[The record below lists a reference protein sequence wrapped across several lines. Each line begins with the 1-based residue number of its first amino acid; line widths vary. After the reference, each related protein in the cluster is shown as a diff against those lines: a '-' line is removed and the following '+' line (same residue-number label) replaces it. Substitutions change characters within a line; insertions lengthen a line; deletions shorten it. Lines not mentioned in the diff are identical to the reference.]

1 MHMLSWPWSHH
12 SLPVVTI
19 VILIICFPSCLSTH
33 FVLSVEFFR
42 LSGAGLAA
50 CCELLRAGV
59 CWHRQGNAN
68 AQTCCGHWGGLLH
81 CHPPCRAALELV
93 PATIVPTA
101 LSGGVKQKV
110 SQVPSAQHHCWR
122 GQGIHCCTLTN
133 TNPAWNNCTAPAPC
147 SSWGPRCHGCQW
159 ELEPKCSWGFGLF
172 CPGII
177 LLALSHLVAS
187 SSTEQFKCSLPPK
200 RKSQL
205 SDDWSI
211 LLWINLK
218 IRRFEGFI
226 GLWMSFMLQTCGYK
240 WSIIWRP

>member
-1 MHMLSWPWSHH
+1 MSVYTLGSVSGIFPALRSWAGSLLWVTQSWSVLTQTGQCQC
-12 SLPVVTI
+12 SDLLWT
-19 VILIICFPSCLSTH
+19 LGWPS
-33 FVLSVEFFR
+33 
-42 LSGAGLAA
+42 
-50 CCELLRAGV
+50 
-59 CWHRQGNAN
+59 
-68 AQTCCGHWGGLLH
+68 
-81 CHPPCRAALELV
+81 
-93 PATIVPTA
+93 A
-101 LSGGVKQKV
+101 LSPTLQSCPGTGACHDCPNSSVWRLLLAGGVKQKV

-147 SSWGPRCHGCQW
+147 SSLGPRCHGCQW

-187 SSTEQFKCSLPPK
+187 SSTEQFKCCLPPK

-226 GLWMSFMLQTCGYK
+226 GLWMSFMLQTCG
-240 WSIIWRP
+240 